1 MNVYNVKNYG
11 AKGDNVTD
19 DTTSIQSAINPAF
32 TNGGGVVYFPVGI
45 YLIGGALIS
54 TIGGQS
60 LNSQLYIPSSSA
72 NSSRSGIIM
81 IGEGAVNRTTIA
93 PTVSNLLAANTGAT
107 LRSTVTASGTTPSLI
122 GSAKIS
128 GSIFNFNNVEIYSKS
143 NCLYCDKAKN
153 YFTQNNIS
161 YVEHNVEIPE
171 VFDTLMKRNPNA
183 RTMPQIFIDNELI
196 GGYTD
201 LEDWLQNN
209 KD

>member
-1 MNVYNVKNYG
+1 M
-11 AKGDNVTD
+11 
-19 DTTSIQSAINPAF
+19 
-32 TNGGGVVYFPVGI
+32 
-45 YLIGGALIS
+45 
-54 TIGGQS
+54 
-60 LNSQLYIPSSSA
+60 
-72 NSSRSGIIM
+72 
-81 IGEGAVNRTTIA
+81 
-93 PTVSNLLAANTGAT
+93 
-107 LRSTVTASGTTPSLI
+107 
-122 GSAKIS
+122 
-128 GSIFNFNNVEIYSKS
+128 FNNVEIYSKS